1 MGYSNV
7 IHVKNDAIIQSWI
20 PVKRTSKQTVDWN
33 RLITLL
39 CKCVITVTTATAASA
54 AILPLKHSAQRDSAP
69 RVSGKIA
76 RAIGDLKLY
85 VRFNTIRSLISDR
98 YLGFDGV
105 KMTYW

>member
-1 MGYSNV
+1 MWGANTVVDSGE
-7 IHVKNDAIIQSWI
+7 A
-20 PVKRTSKQTVDWN
+20 KQTVDWI

-39 CKCVITVTTATAASA
+39 CKCVITVTTATANA
-54 AILPLKHSAQRDSAP
+54 AILPLKHSVQRDFAP
-69 RVSGKIA
+69 GVSGKIA